1 MLGIMSKLTP
11 GVVNIIMQDSSWS
24 GQRAIVEYGQHQAAA
39 KARRFLLTH
48 KLIINGSIASVEW
61 FDPEADSVTAT
72 ITSTTNLFVTNFN
85 SNVSAAHLRD
95 LFSLSNV
102 LSIKLI
108 KFSKCRQYAF
118 IHYYT
123 EEQAKMAYNW
133 ALQDKFFGSLYCKQ
147 GKRLYVSWA
156 KASKDRPADTQFTQ
170 SITADL
176 F

>member
-1 MLGIMSKLTP
+1 
-11 GVVNIIMQDSSWS
+11 MQDSSWS

-61 FDPEADSVTAT
+61 FNPEVDSIATA

-95 LFSLSNV
+95 LFSISGF

-118 IHYYT
+118 VHYYT
-123 EEQAKMAYNW
+123 EEQARMAFDW
-133 ALQDKFFGSLYCKQ
+133 ALQDTFFGGLYCKT

-156 KASKDRPADTQFTQ
+156 KAK
-170 SITADL
+170 
-176 F
+176 